1 MKEGGE
7 GQGQCNL
14 ALVRFLDE
22 PLVHHFLGVLVRENY
37 LSAYV
42 FIILPLLGHERFDLV
57 SRIGVLAAF

>member
-7 GQGQCNL
+7 GQGQCKV

-22 PLVHHFLGVLVRENY
+22 PLVHHLLGVLVRENY

-42 FIILPLLGHERFDLV
+42 FIVSPLWGGEWFDLV
-57 SRIGVLAAF
+57 SRVGVLAAF